1 MKFETSQKITGWQ
14 RSPSK
19 FEMADTHQHAQEKG
33 HRCRREVRS
42 KVRSRGINLGLE
54 SMRKQVGDVF
64 RTYLPKGQ
72 LCPHS
77 ILIESL
83 DLSLYSIRLKLEAWS
98 FSNW

>member
-1 MKFETSQKITGWQ
+1 
-14 RSPSK
+14 
-19 FEMADTHQHAQEKG
+19 MADIHQHVQEKRQ
-33 HRCRREVRS
+33 RCKREVRS

-54 SMRKQVGDVF
+54 PMKKQVGDIF
-64 RTYLPKGQ
+64 RTYLPKSQ

-83 DLSLYSIRLKLEAWS
+83 GLSLYSIRLKLEAWS